1 MCSIDYWRKQLPDY
15 RITLKML
22 LEDYLDK
29 EKGEMKMNE
38 DFQKKFAINEYK
50 IHETDHWI
58 WSLRPHQSTLGAS
71 ILSLKRQCLR
81 LSELTE
87 AEFADL
93 SKMIRAVETTLGR
106 VFQYD
111 IMNYMMLMMVDKLVH
126 YHVFPR
132 YKNSVE
138 FEGEIWEDKSWP
150 NIPPITGNTL
160 SGNKLTE
167 ITAFIKKNVLA
178 VEQVPKKKFRCGYT
192 TGVFDLFHVGHL
204 NILRKA
210 KEQCDFLIVG
220 VSTDELVLDYKN
232 KRPVIP
238 FEERKTIIESV
249 KYVDQVVPQ
258 ISMDKFAA
266 WENLRFDVIFHGDD
280 WKGSKLY
287 EEIERKL
294 KAVGVEMVYFPYTK
308 GTSSTMLGD
317 VLSKISSESQK

>member
-1 MCSIDYWRKQLPDY
+1 MSL
-15 RITLKML
+15 LKGF
-22 LEDYLDK
+22 E
-29 EKGEMKMNE
+29 
-38 DFQKKFAINEYK
+38 KKFETEKYK
-50 IHETDHWI
+50 LFETDCWF
-58 WSLRPHQSTLGAS
+58 WSLRPHQATLGAG
-71 ILSLKRQCLR
+71 ILFLKRQCLR
-81 LSELTE
+81 FSELTGE
-87 AEFADL
+87 EFSDL
-93 SKMIRAVETTLGR
+93 STIVRVVESTLGR
-106 VFQYD
+106 AFQYD
-111 IMNYMMLMMVDKLVH
+111 IMNYMMLMMVDRHVH

-132 YKNSVE
+132 YESPVE
-138 FEGEIWEDKSWP
+138 FQGEIWKDTHWP
-150 NIPPITGNTL
+150 NIPPITGNAL

-178 VEQVPKKKFRCGYT
+178 VEQVPKRKFRCGYT

-220 VSTDELVLDYKN
+220 VSTDELVLDYKS

-238 FEERKTIIESV
+238 FEERKMIIESV

-258 ISMDKFAA
+258 TSMDKYVA
-266 WENLRFDVIFHGDD
+266 WESLRFDAIFHGDD